1 MSETVGV
8 IGLGRMG
15 GAMAA
20 NLVKHGFRVVG
31 FDVSAT
37 ACASAAAAG
46 TEIVQSSSA
55 VFAQVGLLILSL
67 PSAGVFDAVSRD
79 IAAVGPKQAVV
90 IDTSTLP
97 LETKRNALAELG
109 RNGGILLDAPVSGTG
124 EQARTGDLVV
134 LGSGDRIAFENS
146 LQVLKAISRRQ
157 IYVGEFG
164 AGSKIKFIAN
174 HLVTIHNVAAGEA
187 FAMAEKAGL
196 DLQLVY
202 DAIQDSAGTSR
213 MFQVRGPQM
222 IRGRYDEPT
231 ATVRLHLKDI
241 DIIGRF
247 ATDIGMP
254 LPIFSAASQYY
265 QMALAQGHGDEDT
278 ASVCAVSECLGNVV
292 RLK

>member
-109 RNGGILLDAPVSGTG
+109 RNGGILLDAPVNGGKGRLRSPISLRCNSGQRG
-124 EQARTGDLVV
+124 HLAHVS
-134 LGSGDRIAFENS
+134 GSGSADD
-146 LQVLKAISRRQ
+146 SRP
-157 IYVGEFG
+157 V
-164 AGSKIKFIAN
+164 
-174 HLVTIHNVAAGEA
+174 
-187 FAMAEKAGL
+187 
-196 DLQLVY
+196 
-202 DAIQDSAGTSR
+202 
-213 MFQVRGPQM
+213 
-222 IRGRYDEPT
+222 
-231 ATVRLHLKDI
+231 
-241 DIIGRF
+241 
-247 ATDIGMP
+247 
-254 LPIFSAASQYY
+254 
-265 QMALAQGHGDEDT
+265 
-278 ASVCAVSECLGNVV
+278 
-292 RLK
+292 